1 MSGGEGTIAIRGNV
15 VSLSNIAVS
24 RSFARPKALLEQVV
38 TPREW
43 GRLTYY
49 TNPYMTIKMKSYL
62 GYIAALCLL
71 TPFSGVAQRSNVR
84 AADRLLQSD
93 KPNYTEIRRLIKL
106 AEEHEDTK
114 DDAYTYYVKGLVEHT
129 LYKTEFRKVTTPGS
143 VGDTA

>member
-1 MSGGEGTIAIRGNV
+1 M
-15 VSLSNIAVS
+15 
-24 RSFARPKALLEQVV
+24 
-38 TPREW
+38 
-43 GRLTYY
+43 
-49 TNPYMTIKMKSYL
+49 
-62 GYIAALCLL
+62 
-71 TPFSGVAQRSNVR
+71 R

-143 VGDTA
+143 VGDTAKMFRHVIDELVGWRRADSIERQPDPSTGRIVLKYQKKIQDYVREDAPKHV